1 MAASSSALRSVEL
14 RAVTRFFG
22 RHVAL
27 YRCSLKLAAGEVV
40 AVLGP
45 NGAGKS
51 TLAGLLATT
60 LAPSEGEVLA
70 WADGLLDGAEQR
82 SRVGWVSHESMLQRE
97 LTGREQL
104 ALVAGLYGI
113 EQAQVEVWLERVR
126 LTGDADRAIGTYS
139 RGMRQRLALA
149 RALLPGPELVLLDEP
164 TTGLDAAS
172 REVLWELIGALRA
185 EGRIVV
191 VITHD
196 LDAPPELFTRAIV
209 LSQGRLVA
217 DKTAPAS
224 LSALYAAALARSTS

>member
-1 MAASSSALRSVEL
+1 MAGDGASLRMVEL

-27 YRCSLKLAAGEVV
+27 YRCSLRLEAGEVV

-60 LAPSEGEVLA
+60 LAPSEGEVVA
-70 WADGLLDGAEQR
+70 TASRVLDGPDHR
-82 SRVGWVSHESMLQRE
+82 SRVGWVSHDAMLQRE

-104 ALVAGLYGI
+104 ALIAGLYGAPPS
-113 EQAQVEVWLERVR
+113 EVELWLERVR
-126 LTGDADRAIGTYS
+126 LSGDADRPIGTYS

-172 REVLWELIGALRA
+172 REVLWGLIGSLRA
-185 EGRIVV
+185 AGRIVV

-196 LDAPPELFTRAIV
+196 LDAPPELFTRAVV

-217 DKTAPAS
+217 DRPSPAS
-224 LSALYAAALARSTS
+224 LASLYAAAVGEGAR

>member
-1 MAASSSALRSVEL
+1 MAGALRSVEL
-14 RAVTRFFG
+14 RSATRFFG

-27 YRCSLKLAAGEVV
+27 YRCSLKLVAGEVV

-60 LAPSEGEVLA
+60 LAPSEGEVVA
-70 WADGLLDGAEQR
+70 AADRPLDSSELRA
-82 SRVGWVSHESMLQRE
+82 RVGWVSHESMLQRE

-104 ALVAGLYGI
+104 ALIAGLYGVAF
-113 EQAQVEVWLERVR
+113 ERVGFWLERVR
-126 LTGDADRAIGTYS
+126 LTADADRAIGTYS

-149 RALLPGPELVLLDEP
+149 RALLSEPELVLLDEP

-172 REVLWELIGALRA
+172 REVLWELIGDLRA
-185 EGRIVV
+185 AGRIVV
-191 VITHD
+191 FITHD
-196 LDAPPELFTRAIV
+196 LDAPPELFTRAVV

-217 DKTAPAS
+217 DRSGPQS
-224 LSALYAAALARSTS
+224 LSALYAAALQRVAS

>member
-1 MAASSSALRSVEL
+1 
-14 RAVTRFFG
+14 
-22 RHVAL
+22 
-27 YRCSLKLAAGEVV
+27 
-40 AVLGP
+40 
-45 NGAGKS
+45 
-51 TLAGLLATT
+51 
-60 LAPSEGEVLA
+60 
-70 WADGLLDGAEQR
+70 
-82 SRVGWVSHESMLQRE
+82 MLQRE

-113 EQAQVEVWLERVR
+113 ERAQVEVWLERVR

-224 LSALYAAALARSTS
+224 LSALYAAALARSIS

>member
-1 MAASSSALRSVEL
+1 MAGALRSVEL
-14 RAVTRFFG
+14 RSATRFFG

-27 YRCSLKLAAGEVV
+27 YRCSLKLVAGEVL

-60 LAPSEGEVLA
+60 LAPSEGEVVA
-70 WADGLLDGAEQR
+70 AADRPLDSSELRA
-82 SRVGWVSHESMLQRE
+82 RVGWVSHESMLQRE

-104 ALVAGLYGI
+104 ALIAGLYGVAS
-113 EQAQVEVWLERVR
+113 ERVAFWLERVR
-126 LTGDADRAIGTYS
+126 LTADADRAIGTYS

-149 RALLPGPELVLLDEP
+149 RALLSEPELVLLDEP

-172 REVLWELIGALRA
+172 REVLWELIGDLRA
-185 EGRIVV
+185 AGRIVV

-217 DKTAPAS
+217 DRGAPES
-224 LSALYAAALARSTS
+224 LSALYAAALQRVAS

>member
-1 MAASSSALRSVEL
+1 MAGALRSVEL
-14 RAVTRFFG
+14 RSATRFFG

-60 LAPSEGEVLA
+60 LAPSEGEVVA
-70 WADGLLDGAEQR
+70 VADRPLDSSELRA
-82 SRVGWVSHESMLQRE
+82 RVGWVSHESMLQRE

-104 ALVAGLYGI
+104 ALIAGLYGVAS
-113 EQAQVEVWLERVR
+113 ERVGFWLERVR
-126 LTGDADRAIGTYS
+126 LTADADRAIGTYS

-149 RALLPGPELVLLDEP
+149 RALLSEPELVLLDEP

-172 REVLWELIGALRA
+172 REVLWELIGDLRA
-185 EGRIVV
+185 AGRIVV

-196 LDAPPELFTRAIV
+196 LDAPPELFSRAVV

-217 DKTAPAS
+217 DRSAPES
-224 LSALYAAALARSTS
+224 LSALYAAALQRVPS

>member
-1 MAASSSALRSVEL
+1 MGGALRSVEL
-14 RAVTRFFG
+14 RSATRFFG

-27 YRCSLKLAAGEVV
+27 YQCSLKLVAGEVV

-51 TLAGLLATT
+51 TLAGLLAST
-60 LAPSEGEVLA
+60 LAPSEGEVVA
-70 WADGLLDGAEQR
+70 AADRLLDSSELRA
-82 SRVGWVSHESMLQRE
+82 RVGWVSHESMLQRE

-104 ALVAGLYGI
+104 ALIAGLYGVAS
-113 EQAQVEVWLERVR
+113 ERVAFWLERVR
-126 LTGDADRAIGTYS
+126 LTADADRAIGTYS

-149 RALLPGPELVLLDEP
+149 RALLSEPELVLLDEP

-172 REVLWELIGALRA
+172 REVLWELIGDLRA
-185 EGRIVV
+185 AGRIVL

-196 LDAPPELFTRAIV
+196 LDAPCDLFTRAIV

-217 DKTAPAS
+217 DRSAPES
-224 LSALYAAALARSTS
+224 LSALYAAALHQVSP